1 MILSISKIPRETL
14 FKVVDKLVV
23 LLLRLSAFKLMLIV
37 VFLIC
42 SGKLSLL
49 VISEERLFKE
59 LLLFLNK

>member
-42 SGKLSLL
+42 FGKLSLL

-59 LLLFLNK
+59 LLLFFK

>member
-49 VISEERLFKE
+49 VISKERLFKE
-59 LLLFLNK
+59 LLLLFK

>member
-1 MILSISKIPRETL
+1 MISSISKIPRETL

-59 LLLFLNK
+59 LLLFFK